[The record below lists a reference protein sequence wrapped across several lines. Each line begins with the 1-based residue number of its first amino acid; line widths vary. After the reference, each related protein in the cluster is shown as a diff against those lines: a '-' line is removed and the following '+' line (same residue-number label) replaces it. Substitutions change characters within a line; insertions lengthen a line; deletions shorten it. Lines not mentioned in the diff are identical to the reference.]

1 MAPAVA
7 RAAFE
12 LKDGEVS
19 EAIRTPQGFAFITV
33 TGKQDA
39 YVPKL
44 DEVKARV
51 RDDVLKKKA
60 VDVGAAEGGGDR
72 ARS

>member
-7 RAAFE
+7 ERAFA

-19 EAIRTPQGFAFITV
+19 ESIRTPQGFAFVTV
-33 TGKQDA
+33 TGRQDS

-44 DEVKARV
+44 EEVKARV
-51 RDDVLKKKA
+51 RDEVLKH
-60 VDVGAAEGGGDR
+60 EGG
-72 ARS
+72 

>member
-1 MAPAVA
+1 MAPAVEH
-7 RAAFE
+7 AAFE

-19 EAIRTPQGFAFITV
+19 DAMRTPQGFAFVTV

-39 YVPKL
+39 RTPTL

-51 RDDVLKKKA
+51 RD
-60 VDVGAAEGGGDR
+60 GCRQAEGGRNGASEGRVARR
-72 ARS
+72 AA